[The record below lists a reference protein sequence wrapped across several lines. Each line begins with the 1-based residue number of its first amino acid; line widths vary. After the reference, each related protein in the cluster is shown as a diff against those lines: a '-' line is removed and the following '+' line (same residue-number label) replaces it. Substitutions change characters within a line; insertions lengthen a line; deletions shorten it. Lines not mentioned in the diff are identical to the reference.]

1 LAGPFRLGSAWFAEE
16 LHKTVAFVGPAV
28 FVPESNAT
36 LLERV
41 HELSGLTWEQIARMF
56 NVSRRSVHMW
66 LSGCRM
72 SAANREALVALDLTV
87 RSLPGR
93 TAEDRRRQL
102 LFESTATG
110 RSVYNEARYQRA
122 SSDHDINKP
131 FEPAVVSESVT

>member
-1 LAGPFRLGSAWFAEE
+1 ML
-16 LHKTVAFVGPAV
+16 
-28 FVPESNAT
+28 ESNST
-36 LLERV
+36 SLERV

-66 LSGCRM
+66 LTGGRM

-102 LFESTATG
+102 LFEPTETG
-110 RSVYNEARYQRA
+110 RSVYDEARYQRA
-122 SSDHDINKP
+122 SSDDDINKP
-131 FEPAVVSESVT
+131 FEPAVVWE